1 MWKAGWFGGE
11 SRRVATCLI
20 AAWFLGLPFPLEA
33 QDTPYVYVD
42 VVSSLD
48 LGPQPRIAL
57 EPIPYSPTVPWEDRW
72 TAPWRRFTGSAD
84 FSVSCDAT
92 IELRCHLSLTGAIP
106 ASMDFSSV
114 SPCYFDAPGATVTLA
129 AGLRANGS
137 SQPPL
142 SPGSYHVGTYTLDWN
157 YPWVH
162 PEGPTMFG
170 TFIGAGYQENGQT
183 LLANQDATRVYD
195 AFNKN
200 LVDLPA
206 HMENIQSQSLVRSPT
221 YPWAQNCD
229 LANTI
234 NFYRGIMKPG
244 DTFILY
250 ASAHGY
256 QDVSGLE
263 STATP
268 GNEGLRTYPLLNV
281 DLTDDSLMTTLAALG
296 DVQKWVFIDS
306 CYGGGFWGN
315 NNPVDVGDLEKLSN
329 IGFLAAAPE
338 DGMAYF
344 DSTTGLSY
352 FGSALTEGLSRDP
365 SGAYLNADLNHDNTL
380 TFDELTTWVR
390 DYSGL
395 PGMGETVAA
404 EKAFG
409 DLVTWSPDMWNPVSF
424 ASPDFVGAI
433 QVPQTIP
440 APGAVLLGGIG
451 VSLVAGWRLRRKTV

>member
-1 MWKAGWFGGE
+1 MKAEGSGGKN
-11 SRRVATCLI
+11 RCALTCLI
-20 AAWFLGLPFPLEA
+20 AAWFLCLPFPLEA

-72 TAPWRRFTGSAD
+72 TAPWVRFRGSAD
-84 FSVSCDAT
+84 FSVSCDSA
-92 IELRCHLSLTGAIP
+92 IKFRCYLSLTGAIP
-106 ASMDFSSV
+106 ARTDFASV
-114 SPCYFDAPGATVTLA
+114 SPSYLDAPGSMVTMA
-129 AGLRANGS
+129 AGVRANGS
-137 SQPPL
+137 SEPPL
-142 SPGSYHVGTYTLDWN
+142 PPGDYHVGTYTLDWY

-162 PEGPTMFG
+162 PEGPAMFG
-170 TFIGAGYQENGQT
+170 TFIGASYQENGQT
-183 LLANQDATRVYD
+183 LLANQDASAMYN

-206 HMENIQSQSLVRSPT
+206 HMENVQSASLVRSPT
-221 YPWAQNCD
+221 STWTQEHD

-234 NFYRGIMKPG
+234 SFYRGITKPG

-263 STATP
+263 STATA
-268 GNEGLRTYPLLNV
+268 GNERLTTYPLLNV
-281 DLTDDSLMTTLAALG
+281 DLSDDSLMTTLAVLG

-306 CYGGGFWGN
+306 CYGGGFWGD
-315 NNPVDVGDLEKLSN
+315 NNPADVGDLEKLSN

-352 FGSALTEGLSRDP
+352 FGSALTEGLSKDL

-380 TFDELTTWVR
+380 TFDELTTWVQ

-409 DLVTWSPDMWNPVSF
+409 DLVTWSPAMWNPVSF

-433 QVPQTIP
+433 RVPQTIP
-440 APGAVLLGGIG
+440 APGALLLGGIG
-451 VSLVAGWRLRRKTV
+451 AGLVVGWRRKSRTI